1 VPDSLHIVCPH
12 CETVNRIPAA
22 RLDAAP
28 RCGQCHQPL
37 FTSHVIELTRANFHR
52 HIERN
57 DVPVVVDFWAPWCG
71 PCRMMAPQFSE
82 AAAELEPRARLVK
95 VNTEAEPSL
104 ANTESEHRILL
115 LLVESR
121 GLTRSVHLKQHVEG
135 RGRRCVYARRAVVSS
150 DVLDIVSKRCG
161 PAQPA

>member
-1 VPDSLHIVCPH
+1 MPDSLHIVCPH

-37 FTSHVIELTRANFHR
+37 FTGPVIELTRANFHR

-71 PCRMMAPQFSE
+71 PCLMMAPQFSE
-82 AAAELEPRARLVK
+82 AAAELEPGARLVK

-104 ANTESEHRILL
+104 ANQFNIRSIPTLALFKSGREI
-115 LLVESR
+115 
-121 GLTRSVHLKQHVEG
+121 TRQSGAMGK
-135 RGRRCVYARRAVVSS
+135 S
-150 DVLDIVSKRCG
+150 DIVSWVRTH
-161 PAQPA
+161 A

>member
-1 VPDSLHIVCPH
+1 MADNSHVVCPH

-28 RCGQCHQPL
+28 SCGQCHQPL
-37 FTSHVIELTRANFHR
+37 FTGHVIELTRANFHR
-52 HIERN
+52 YIERN

-95 VNTEAEPSL
+95 VNTDAEPSL
-104 ANTESEHRILL
+104 ANQFNIRSIPTLALFKSGREI
-115 LLVESR
+115 
-121 GLTRSVHLKQHVEG
+121 TRQSGALGK
-135 RGRRCVYARRAVVSS
+135 S
-150 DVLDIVSKRCG
+150 DIVSWVRTH
-161 PAQPA
+161 A